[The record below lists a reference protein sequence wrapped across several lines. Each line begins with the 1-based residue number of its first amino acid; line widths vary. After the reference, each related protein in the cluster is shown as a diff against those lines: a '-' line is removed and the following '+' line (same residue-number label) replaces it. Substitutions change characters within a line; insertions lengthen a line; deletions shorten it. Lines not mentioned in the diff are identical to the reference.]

1 MKKLISVALV
11 ALTLTS
17 ITTSHAAPGLRNQ
30 TTNNPTLAI
39 LDTALDTSL
48 PIFKDRVVHEVCI
61 LDWNTCPN
69 GKNFM
74 EGPGSSVIPLSVM
87 SKPEFTHGTQM
98 ASAALLSNP
107 DLKIVFIRIIGANGN
122 GHRQISGE
130 STVINALSW
139 VKNNQSRFNIQA
151 VTMAQSHH
159 NLAPALGDY
168 CPTKNVVAPL
178 ISQLNALNVAVFLP
192 AGNVRDY
199 NRLSWPAC
207 INESISIGATDQL
220 NAIAIYSNYDKN
232 NLDFYAN
239 GSLRVFLPG
248 GQMANAAGT
257 SISIQVAAAQ
267 WIAIKTLKPNLTY
280 QQTYDLIKST
290 AIEVKNS
297 KITGGKLINLLG
309 ASNG

>member
-1 MKKLISVALV
+1 MKKLIATAVIAV
-11 ALTLTS
+11 TLIST
-17 ITTSHAAPGLRNQ
+17 TTSHAAPGLRNQ
-30 TTNNPTLAI
+30 TTNSPTLAI

-61 LDWNTCPN
+61 LDWASCPN
-69 GKNFM
+69 GQNFM
-74 EGPGSSVIPLSVM
+74 EGTGASVIPLSIM
-87 SKPEFTHGTQM
+87 SKPEFNHGTQM

-107 DLKIVFIRIIGANGN
+107 DLKIVFVRIIGASVNGN
-122 GHRQISGE
+122 RQISGE
-130 STVINALSW
+130 STVINALNW

-168 CPTKNVVAPL
+168 CPTKTNLSPL
-178 ISQLNALNVAVFLP
+178 ITELNSLNVAVFFP

-207 INESISIGATDQL
+207 INESISVGATDQL

-239 GSLRVFLPG
+239 GSLRLFLPG
-248 GQMANAAGT
+248 GKMVNAAGT
-257 SISIQVAAAQ
+257 SVSIQVAAQ
-267 WIAIKTLKPNLTY
+267 WISLKTLKPLLTY
-280 QQTYDLIKST
+280 QQAYDLIKST
-290 AIEVKNS
+290 SISVKNS
-297 KITGGKLINLLG
+297 KITDGKLINLTG
-309 ASNG
+309 ALNG